1 MAPPRIPKLAVPL
14 EVGTDGRFKTVEQ
27 DSVDEVAGCAYAV
40 IATELGS
47 RPEQIT
53 FGVEDP
59 TFDQFPLD
67 LSEWA
72 AALEEWEPR
81 AEHEDWRRANAKI
94 AVQIEDRKEP
104 GDFLCL
110 PFGVCHRR
118 LTELHPDLTAVET
131 GIGYA
136 GAFARHRIYES
147 YAWMHVALGRQGH
160 DPDGMDEW
168 AVIPNYFETEDFP
181 AGEPEDYLLYVG
193 RMTDRKGVHLAA
205 RVAEATGHELILAGE
220 GEERPAY
227 GDYIGPVGPDAR
239 AELMSHAK
247 ALICPTRYVEPFGG
261 VAVEAQLCGTPVITT
276 DWGAFTETVEQG
288 SGFRCRTWADFLLAA
303 VDVAGL
309 DRAEIRLRAQDRWS
323 LEAVAPQFESY
334 FNRIEET
341 A

>member
-1 MAPPRIPKLAVPL
+1 MRFHLPALPGQPTTRANSHCAFTSKVRKWTRMMTERGHEVILYGSVENDAP
-14 EVGTDGRFKTVEQ
+14 
-27 DSVDEVAGCAYAV
+27 
-40 IATELGS
+40 ATEHV
-47 RPEQIT
+47 PCI
-53 FGVEDP
+53 P
-59 TFDQFPLD
+59 TFSPPP
-67 LSEWA
+67 A
-72 AALEEWEPR
+72 EP
-81 AEHEDWRRANAKI
+81 EHEDWRRANAKI

-193 RMTDRKGVHLAA
+193 RMTERKGVHLAA
-205 RVAEATGHELILAGE
+205 RVAEATGHDLILAGE
-220 GEERPAY
+220 GEEIPAY

-239 AELMSHAK
+239 ANLMSHAK
-247 ALICPTRYVEPFGG
+247 ALVCPTRYVEPFGG

-288 SGFRCRTWADFLLAA
+288 VSGYRCRTWADFLLAA
-303 VDVAGL
+303 ANVAGL
-309 DRAEIRLRAQDRWS
+309 DRAEIRRRAQARWS
-323 LEAVAPQFESY
+323 LAAVAPQFESY
-334 FNRIEET
+334 FDRIEET